1 MLANAGR
8 YHAFSFQLRLALPPM
23 AVWYPCSCLQ
33 LHTGGIAVPS
43 RLLAAGDNCSSAKL
57 RAYCTTNSRRTD
69 DCQRSCLCVQAS
81 DGRPSYLVVNADE
94 SEPGTCKDREI
105 MRHEPHKL
113 LEGALLAGV
122 AVRARAAYIYIRC
135 RGVCAVPAV
144 PAGPACCVAPDCIRA
159 GHLSSLLHDLAP
171 ASADDLF
178 LLVLCLSPSTLHYVM
193 QQAML
198 CKHGYIW
205 FSLWGMHG
213 SSAR

>member
-8 YHAFSFQLRLALPPM
+8 YHAFSIQLCLALPPM
-23 AVWYPCSCLQ
+23 AVWY

-57 RAYCTTNSRRTD
+57 WASCTTNSRRTD
-69 DCQRSCLCVQAS
+69 DCQRSCLCVQAP

-135 RGVCAVPAV
+135 RGVCAA

-178 LLVLCLSPSTLHYVM
+178 LLVLCLSPCTLHYVCSEPCCADM
-193 QQAML
+193 VI
-198 CKHGYIW
+198 Y
-205 FSLWGMHG
+205 G
-213 SSAR
+213 SACGTCMVHLHVNCRCMFDK